1 MKLRSRKIPL
11 SNPSSSINTS
21 SSRSLTKR
29 KARKSLGK
37 FQKQKVKLVEMETD
51 GSQASGQSSS
61 NSFTEPTNV
70 PQNVNPIRNQ
80 RSQSTEAFLG
90 FSNVPEQQDLRGPPN
105 PNPQTVD
112 PFAGLNMNNQGL
124 PLPINPTNQ
133 NSYGPPHSANI
144 PRNPWAY
151 NNSDNLTRHSMPP
164 STRTDDQSDTNKL
177 LKLLIE
183 KIDKGFTD
191 LSSKSNQNT
200 FQTYASPYNAWRQ
213 AAAEQAAAANTFPNP
228 RQIPPQASNF
238 TFPTAIPSQ
247 SHTHTAPSFNPYIRQ
262 VNSANQSN
270 SQPQSGAQNPDV
282 TVMQSTI
289 QGLSNQITALNARL
303 NSMTLGT
310 SNPNPH
316 TQDNQSHEKS
326 FYAPP
331 YKWTLKYN
339 GDNSKLSVEDFVM
352 QLETLM
358 KINNFS
364 WRQVSPCVN
373 SFLEG
378 EARQWYFD
386 RQSVYSDPNWES
398 LKKALVSAFGKTVTD
413 TQILMSMSS
422 RRQGEKEI
430 FRRFYQD
437 LQSYRTRLQRDY
449 SDDDMLSL
457 IKLNVKPSIRQTLFT
472 YNTTSLED
480 YLSKCRETDEFLYP
494 HLYQTREQNLSQV
507 KFQSSNK
514 RVGEI
519 EQQAQ
524 FETTD
529 ALNLEYINYA
539 QKAVCWNCDQPGH
552 IWIDCEETLNIFC
565 YRCGLKNCTTRTC
578 NNCIKTRQN
587 FRPGFVPKEP
597 PPP

>member
-1 MKLRSRKIPL
+1 MKLRSGKISL
-11 SNPSSSINTS
+11 SNLQSSIS
-21 SSRSLTKR
+21 SPSSRSLTKR

-37 FQKQKVKLVEMETD
+37 FQKKKVKLVEMEN
-51 GSQASGQSSS
+51 GEGQASGQNTSKSSVDPLNVAPEG
-61 NSFTEPTNV
+61 NS
-70 PQNVNPIRNQ
+70 IRNHRSRSSETFFGFENEQ
-80 RSQSTEAFLG
+80 R
-90 FSNVPEQQDLRGPPN
+90 DLRIP
-105 PNPQTVD
+105 PNPQTAD
-112 PFAGLNMNNQGL
+112 PFAGLNMNNGEL
-124 PLPINPTNQ
+124 PVPINPANQ
-133 NSYGPPHSANI
+133 NTFGLPHSGNI
-144 PRNPWAY
+144 PRYPWAY
-151 NNSDNLTRHSMPP
+151 NASNNWARHSMPP
-164 STRTDDQSDTNKL
+164 NTSTDSQADTNKL
-177 LKLLIE
+177 LKLLLD

-200 FQTYASPYNAWRQ
+200 FQTHAVPNDAWRQ
-213 AAAEQAAAANTFPNP
+213 AAAGQAPAANTFPNP
-228 RQIPPQASNF
+228 RLIPPQASNF
-238 TFPTAIPSQ
+238 TLPTASPSQ
-247 SHTHTAPSFNPYIRQ
+247 IHTNTASSFNPYIRQ
-262 VNSANQSN
+262 VNSNS
-270 SQPQSGAQNPDV
+270 SQPQSGAQNPEATDI
-282 TVMQSTI
+282 QSTI
-289 QGLSNQITALNARL
+289 QGLANQITALNARL
-303 NSMTLGT
+303 NSLTFDS
-310 SNPNPH
+310 SNVNSH
-316 TQDNQSHEKS
+316 TQDNQTQEKS

-331 YKWTLKYN
+331 YKWTLRYN

-364 WRQVSPCVN
+364 WRQISPCFN

-378 EARQWYFD
+378 DARQWYFD
-386 RQSVYSDPNWES
+386 RQSVYNDTNWEM
-398 LKKALVSAFGKTVTD
+398 LKKALVSAFGRTVTD

-494 HLYQTREQNLSQV
+494 HLYQTREQNLSQI
-507 KFQSSNK
+507 KYQSGNK
-514 RVGEI
+514 RVAEI

-524 FETTD
+524 SETAD
-529 ALNLEYINYA
+529 LLNLEYINFA

-587 FRPGFVPKEP
+587 FRPGFVPREP